1 MISDHMKGES
11 DILYDI
17 WSDIKWKWYLNDNVA
32 TLKKIQGF
40 KVKESYMYQ
49 LDTMQNEK
57 TSGIEFS

>member
-32 TLKKIQGF
+32 ALKKIQGF
-40 KVKESYMYQ
+40 KVYMYQ

-57 TSGIEFS
+57 TSDIEFS